1 MDKQEE
7 NKRRMINIAQLC
19 ICRHQCDGDDDY
31 IRQAIAYLT
40 VALKIVP
47 QKE

>member
-19 ICRHQCDGDDDY
+19 VCPYQCDGDDDY

-47 QKE
+47 PKE

>member
-19 ICRHQCDGDDDY
+19 VCPYQCDGDDDY

-47 QKE
+47 HKE